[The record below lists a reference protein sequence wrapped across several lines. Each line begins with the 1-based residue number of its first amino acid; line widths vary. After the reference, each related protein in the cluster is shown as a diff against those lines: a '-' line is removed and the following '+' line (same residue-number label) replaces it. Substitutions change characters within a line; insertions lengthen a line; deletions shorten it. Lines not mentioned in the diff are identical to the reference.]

1 MTLRFID
8 FKTSKQQPATSPSV
22 VSTGLKTQGRT
33 TQPNRISK
41 NRFAPG
47 LRSHFGGVGLLS
59 LFFKIDRSTLSLDP
73 EALDGQNTLF
83 DVGRSMFDV
92 RRSSVFF
99 PIRLAASARSGGADN

>member
-59 LFFKIDRSTLSLDP
+59 LFLN
-73 EALDGQNTLF
+73 GQNSLF

-92 RRSSVFF
+92 HFLVNSSYETTLPKFLFRLDRPFF
-99 PIRLAASARSGGADN
+99 WPAAGLTPEHCW